1 MIFLKTKRLVLRSLM
16 PQDVDT
22 IFDYRNNEVC
32 FRYQKGQAKDYA
44 EIVKMIERRRADVLS
59 VEAPFMVAVALKE
72 TNEIIGEIV
81 VKPKADTI
89 ELGYTFSY
97 RYHRRGY
104 AFEALTVLIDQLH
117 RMAPDR
123 AFGFACKSL
132 ILISWL
138 PGGVRAGNQVFSVL
152 GNY

>member
-1 MIFLKTKRLVLRSLM
+1 
-16 PQDVDT
+16 
-22 IFDYRNNEVC
+22 
-32 FRYQKGQAKDYA
+32 
-44 EIVKMIERRRADVLS
+44 
-59 VEAPFMVAVALKE
+59 MVAVALKE
-72 TNEIIGEIV
+72 TDEMIGEIV
-81 VKPKADTI
+81 VKQKADTI

-117 RMAPDR
+117 RMASDR

-138 PGGVRAGNQVFSVL
+138 PGGVKAGNQVFSVL
-152 GNY
+152 GELLNGYDMPVGKFQ